1 MTLVEAQSLSLT
13 YTVTPILRDVDIRVS
28 AGDRLALAGANG
40 SGKSTLMRILAGHIE
55 ADDGTVRR
63 FPGVGVSYLP
73 QEGIRHGE
81 RTVWAEAEEA
91 FSHVAELIERR
102 DHVARIMEQ
111 DPESEALED
120 LLAEYQ
126 SLQDRVEESEYYVRE
141 GRIDA
146 VLRGLGFGDG
156 DFNRPAEEFSG
167 GWQMRIA
174 LARVLLE
181 NPDCLLLDEPT
192 NYLDLEART
201 WLSGYLRRYRGGFII
216 VAHDRAFLDDTVSA
230 VAELFNGRLRVYR
243 GSYTAYERR
252 RHAEVEQLMK
262 DYEEQQQEIQRL
274 ERFIERFRYNASKAS
289 LVQSR
294 IKELERIERIELPD
308 HLKPVNIRFPDA
320 PHSGRQVIVTEGL
333 SKSYAAEPVLSGVDL
348 TVERGEK
355 LVVVGPNGAG
365 KSTLLKILAG
375 KLEADAGRVAFG
387 TGVSVASYFQDRVDE
402 DIRDVTV
409 LDDVQSVAPTQLVPA
424 LRDMLGAFLF
434 SGDDVHKSRRV
445 LSGGERSRLELVK
458 LLMRP
463 VNLLILDEPTN
474 HLDLT
479 SKDVL
484 RRALDQYDGTVV
496 FVSHDSD
503 FTQHIATRILELVPG
518 RDHAPSAV
526 RNFPGDYEYYL
537 WKVRQ
542 ENAPQSTAS
551 GRDDAA
557 PNAKAGGPAGSRSG
571 GAGAPAGSGGE
582 RVGKAAGGTSPP
594 PGSHAEQKRR
604 RQRREQLSRREA
616 EVLSKLE
623 AEEAAQTDREARLA
637 DPAVYA
643 DGEEVRR
650 LTREIN
656 EGRNRL
662 ATLTAEWEEIEAEL
676 AELAE

>member
-13 YTVTPILRDVDIRVS
+13 YTATPILRDVDIRVS

-40 SGKSTLMRILAGHIE
+40 SGKSTLMRILAGEIE
-55 ADDGTVRR
+55 ADSGTIRR

-81 RTVWAEAEEA
+81 RAVWEEAEKA

-102 DHVARIMEQ
+102 DHVAGIMEK
-111 DPESEALED
+111 DPESEDLDD

-126 SLQDRVEESEYYVRE
+126 SLQDRIEESEYYVRE
-141 GRIDA
+141 GRIHA
-146 VLRGLGFGDG
+146 VLRGLGFGEA
-156 DFNRPAEEFSG
+156 DFDRPGGEFSG

-181 NPDCLLLDEPT
+181 SPDCLLLDEPT

-216 VAHDRAFLDDTVSA
+216 VAHDRAFLDETVSA

-243 GSYTAYERR
+243 GSYTSYEQR
-252 RHAEVEQLMK
+252 RHAEIEQLVK
-262 DYEEQQQEIQRL
+262 DYEAQQQEIQRL

-294 IKELERIERIELPD
+294 IKELERIERIELPE
-308 HLKPVNIRFPDA
+308 HLKRVGIRFPDA

-333 SKSYAAEPVLSGVDL
+333 TKSYASEPVLSDVDL

-355 LVVVGPNGAG
+355 LVVVGRNGAG

-375 KLEADAGRVAFG
+375 KVEADAGSVAYG
-387 TGVSVASYFQDRVDE
+387 TGVTVASYFQDRVDA
-402 DIRDVTV
+402 DVRDVTV
-409 LDDVQSVAPTQLVPA
+409 LEDAQSVAPTQMVPA

-463 VNLLILDEPTN
+463 ANLLILDEPTN

-484 RRALDQYDGTVV
+484 RRALEQYDGTVV

-503 FTQHIATRILELVPG
+503 FTQHIATRILELIPEREG
-518 RDHAPSAV
+518 APSAV
-526 RNFPGDYEYYL
+526 RNFPGDYDYYL

-542 ENAPQSTAS
+542 ENEPPAGAGERTEPV
-551 GRDDAA
+551 RR
-557 PNAKAGGPAGSRSG
+557 PAGGSGSPESHT
-571 GAGAPAGSGGE
+571 E
-582 RVGKAAGGTSPP
+582 Q
-594 PGSHAEQKRR
+594 SHAEQKRR
-604 RQRREQLSRREA
+604 RQRRERLSRREA

-623 AEEAAQTDREARLA
+623 EEESAQAERESRLSH
-637 DPAVYA
+637 PAVYA

-656 EGRNRL
+656 EGRKRL
-662 ATLTAEWEEIEAEL
+662 SDLTAEWEEIEAEL